1 MQVRELTG
9 EPRAA
14 LGKKGSTAVRNEG
27 KIPCVLYGTP
37 EPLHF
42 KLTELD
48 VEKSLNTPVVFLYH
62 LSIGGKV
69 YKAVIKDAQFHPTTD
84 KPLHIDFLFVDDNKK
99 IKVALPI
106 KYIGTPEGV
115 LGGGKL
121 QVKARKL
128 NVYGLLADLP
138 ETLDVDIT
146 SVGLGQS
153 VKIEKMSFPN
163 LDILDSKN
171 AIACAVKLTR
181 SAMKE
186 RTEDEK
192 GDKKKK
198 K

>member
-9 EPRAA
+9 APRE
-14 LGKKGSTAVRNEG
+14 LVGKKGSIAVRNEG
-27 KIPCVLYGTP
+27 KVPCVLYGIP
-37 EPLHF
+37 EPVHF
-42 KLTELD
+42 KLTDLE
-48 VEKSLNTPVVFLYH
+48 VERSINTPNVYLYH
-62 LSIGGKV
+62 LTIGGKT
-69 YKAVIKDAQFHPTTD
+69 YKAIIKDAQFHPTSD
-84 KPLHIDFLFVDDNKK
+84 KALHIDFLFVDESKK

-106 KYIGTPEGV
+106 KYVGTPAGV
-115 LGGGKL
+115 LAGGKL

-146 SVGLGQS
+146 EVTLGHS
-153 VKIEKMSFPN
+153 VKIGKLSFTN
-163 LDILDSKN
+163 LEILDSKN

-192 GDKKKK
+192 KK
-198 K
+198 